1 VLPPGRPSPGPLLN
15 DPTVPGTLPQP
26 AGAQACGPTS
36 VMTVTSASQPVSIRV
51 PPASQTV
58 VSPGI

>member
-1 VLPPGRPSPGPLLN
+1 
-15 DPTVPGTLPQP
+15 
-26 AGAQACGPTS
+26 
-36 VMTVTSASQPVSIRV
+36 MTVTSASQPVSIRV